1 MLARPGN
8 HRMGF
13 IERLKGDIVY
23 LKGALRTLR
32 MTTPIAKN
40 PTRVFP
46 HVIDELAERHGDA
59 PALIG
64 VRETLSYR
72 QLGERANRYARW
84 ALAQKLAKGETVG
97 LLMPNRPEYM
107 AVWIGII
114 NAGGA
119 VALLNTNLVGL
130 SLAHCID
137 VVEAKH
143 VIVASELMDA
153 LATIEPQLKCKPK
166 IWLHGEQGDKTKARA
181 RIDSVVDSLS
191 GAPLSGAERRP
202 LTIEDRALYIY
213 TSGTTG
219 MPKAANVNHY
229 RVMLAS
235 FGFAGIMNTTSA
247 DRMYDCLPMYHSAG
261 GLAATG
267 ALLVNGGSVVI
278 RERFS
283 AREFWDDV
291 VRNDCTLFQYI
302 GELCRYLVHSPPNA
316 NETRHRLR
324 LACGNGLR
332 PDIWQEFKERFR
344 IPHIL
349 EFYAATEGNVTM
361 FNFEGRPGAIGRIPW
376 FLAHR
381 FPTALVRFDV
391 EQEQPVRNAQG
402 FCIACAVNEVGE
414 AIGKIVHD
422 AKRPGARFEG
432 YARKSEDDKKILRN
446 VFEQGDAW
454 FRTGDLMRKDESG
467 YFYFADRIGDTFR
480 WKGENVSTS
489 EVQEA
494 IARFPGIVEANVY
507 GVPVP
512 GKDGRAGMAAL
523 VADGEVDLASLREH
537 LVACLPDYARPVFL
551 HIRSAIEVT
560 STFKQKKLDLV
571 KQGFDPSLTAD
582 TIYFNDAERGAFVRL
597 DPALYARIC
606 AGEVRL

>member
-1 MLARPGN
+1 
-8 HRMGF
+8 MGLF
-13 IERLKGDIVY
+13 ERLQGDVIY
-23 LKGALRTLR
+23 LKSALRVLR
-32 MTTPIAKN
+32 MTTPIAKH

-46 HVIDELAERHGDA
+46 HVVDELAARYGDA

-64 VRETLSYR
+64 ARETLSYR

-84 ALAQKLAKGETVG
+84 ALAQGLAKGETVG

-114 NAGGA
+114 HAGGA

-137 VVEAKH
+137 AVEAKH
-143 VIVASELMDA
+143 VIVASELMDVA
-153 LATIEPQLKCKPK
+153 ATIETQLKSKPK
-166 IWLHGEQGDKTKARA
+166 IWLHGEHWDKAKARA
-181 RIDSVVDSLS
+181 RIDNDIERLS
-191 GAPLSGAERRP
+191 GAPLTASERVP

-235 FGFAGIMNTTSA
+235 FGFAGVMGTTGA

-291 VRNDCTLFQYI
+291 TRNDCTLFQYI
-302 GELCRYLVHSPPNA
+302 GELCRYLQHSPHNP
-316 NETRHRLR
+316 NETRHKLR
-324 LACGNGLR
+324 LVCGNGLR
-332 PDIWQEFKERFR
+332 PDIWQEFKDRFR

-349 EFYAATEGNVTM
+349 EFYAATEGNVSM
-361 FNFEGRPGAIGRIPW
+361 FNFEGKPGAIGRIPW

-391 EQEQPVRNAQG
+391 EAEQPVRNARG
-402 FCIACAVNEVGE
+402 FCIACAPNEVGE

-422 AKRPGARFEG
+422 PKRPGARFEG
-432 YARKSEDDKKILRN
+432 YARKSEDERKILRD
-446 VFEQGDAW
+446 VFEKGDAW
-454 FRTGDLMRKDESG
+454 FRTGDLMRKDENG
-467 YFYFADRIGDTFR
+467 YFYFVDRIGDTFR

-523 VADGEVDLASLREH
+523 VVDGEPDLARLREH
-537 LVACLPDYARPVFL
+537 LVACLPDYARPLFL
-551 HIRSAIEVT
+551 HIRGSIEVT

-582 TIYFNDAERGAFVRL
+582 AIYFNDAERRAFVRV
-597 DPALYARIC
+597 DSPLYARIC
-606 AGEVRL
+606 AGEVRV

>member
-1 MLARPGN
+1 
-8 HRMGF
+8 
-13 IERLKGDIVY
+13 
-23 LKGALRTLR
+23 
-32 MTTPIAKN
+32 
-40 PTRVFP
+40 
-46 HVIDELAERHGDA
+46 
-59 PALIG
+59 
-64 VRETLSYR
+64 
-72 QLGERANRYARW
+72 
-84 ALAQKLAKGETVG
+84 
-97 LLMPNRPEYM
+97 MPNRPEYM

-119 VALLNTNLVGL
+119 AALLNTNLVGF

-143 VIVASELMDA
+143 VIVASELMDGI
-153 LATIEPQLKCKPK
+153 ATIETQIKCKPK
-166 IWLHGEQGDKTKARA
+166 IWLHGEHWDTATARA
-181 RIDSVVDSLS
+181 RIDRAVDKLS
-191 GAPLSGAERRP
+191 GVPLTASERRP

-213 TSGTTG
+213 TSGTSG

-229 RVMLAS
+229 RVMLAC
-235 FGFAGIMNTTSA
+235 FAFAGVMDTTSA
-247 DRMYDCLPMYHSAG
+247 DRMYDCLPMYHTAG
-261 GLAATG
+261 GLLATG

-302 GELCRYLVHSPPNA
+302 GELCRYLQHSAPNP

-332 PDIWQEFKERFR
+332 PDIWQEFKDRFR

-361 FNFEGRPGAIGRIPW
+361 FNFEGKPGAIGRLPW

-391 EQEQPVRNAQG
+391 EREQPVRNERG
-402 FCIACAVNEVGE
+402 FCIACAPNEVGE

-422 AKRPGARFEG
+422 PKRPGARFEG
-432 YARKSEDDKKILRN
+432 YARKSEDDTKILRN
-446 VFEQGDAW
+446 VFEPDDAW
-454 FRTGDLMRKDESG
+454 FRTGDLMRKDENG
-467 YFYFADRIGDTFR
+467 YFYFVDRIGDTFR

-489 EVQEA
+489 EVAEA
-494 IARFPGIVEANVY
+494 ICRYPGIVEANVY

-523 VADGEVDLASLREH
+523 VVDGDLDLSRLHEH
-537 LVACLPDYARPVFL
+537 LVKCLPDYARPLFL
-551 HIRSAIEVT
+551 HIRGSIEMT

-571 KQGFDPSLTAD
+571 RQGFDPSLTAD
-582 TIYFNDAERGAFVRL
+582 AIYFNDAERRAFVRL

-606 AGEVRL
+606 KGEVRV